1 MIDSENKKKTYV
13 TPCVTV
19 QNVETC
25 NLLTASINSFDKGG
39 SEEMKGEESLSK
51 RNDTSWD
58 IDGTWDNVG
67 AWDKGNK

>member
-1 MIDSENKKKTYV
+1 MIDTENKKKIYV
-13 TPCVTV
+13 TPRVTV

-25 NLLTASINSFDKGG
+25 SLLTVSINSFDKGG
-39 SEEMKGEESLSK
+39 SEEIKGEESLSK

-58 IDGTWDNVG
+58 IDETWDTVG